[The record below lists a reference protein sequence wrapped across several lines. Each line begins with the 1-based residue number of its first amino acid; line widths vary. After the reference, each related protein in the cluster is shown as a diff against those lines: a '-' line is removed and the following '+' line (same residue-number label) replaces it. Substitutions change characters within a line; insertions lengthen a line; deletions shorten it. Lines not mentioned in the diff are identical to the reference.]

1 MSIAKLSAKILQIL
15 PKPLLTEDQ
24 LRLLR
29 YDNIESGMYKTNLDL
44 GFDAKKLFKDEI
56 KKYSYNW
63 RSGGQF
69 SKNN

>member
-1 MSIAKLSAKILQIL
+1 
-15 PKPLLTEDQ
+15 
-24 LRLLR
+24 
-29 YDNIESGMYKTNLDL
+29 MYKTNLDL